1 MSAFWMVRAGGG
13 GYLAKEFIEKSCVG
27 VGFDQIGSFAAL
39 TTLDAMRKR
48 VKEAYPD
55 KSTVQANV
63 AAGVA
68 HKFRSIMAV
77 GDDVVTYD
85 PSSRL
90 YHLGRVAGEY
100 AYRPGFIADYAHI
113 RPVEWLTTRLRDELS
128 LDTRNS
134 LGSVVTLFEPGDDV
148 LRELRSGPSAITAT
162 SAAPVPER
170 PDYVL
175 ILEDTLSRS
184 HEFISDRIAELSP
197 HEMEQLLAALLRAL
211 GFKARV
217 TPIGPDRGRDVIAS
231 PDGLGLQSPR
241 IFCEVKHRKG
251 AIGAPDIR
259 SFTST
264 LRGDD
269 RGVFLST
276 GGFTKEARYEGERA
290 HVPTTLMDLDD
301 LVRMVVE
308 NYEQFDTV
316 GRSLLPLA
324 RVYWPLP

>member
-1 MSAFWMVRAGGG
+1 MGRVTGPYEYKP
-13 GYLAKEFIEKSCVG
+13 GYL
-27 VGFDQIGSFAAL
+27 
-39 TTLDAMRKR
+39 T
-48 VKEAYPD
+48 
-55 KSTVQANV
+55 
-63 AAGVA
+63 
-68 HKFRSIMAV
+68 
-77 GDDVVTYD
+77 
-85 PSSRL
+85 
-90 YHLGRVAGEY
+90 
-100 AYRPGFIADYAHI
+100 DYAHV
-113 RPVEWLTTRLRDELS
+113 RSVSWFATKNRDSLS
-128 LDTRNS
+128 LSARNT
-134 LGSVVTLFEPGDDV
+134 LGAIVTIFEPGDEV
-148 LRELRSGPSAITAT
+148 LAELIGSAGSTSTPAPIEMPEGPI
-162 SAAPVPER
+162 VR
-170 PDYVL
+170 PDYVA
-175 ILEDTLSRS
+175 ILEDTLSRA
-184 HEFISDRIAELSP
+184 HEFIADRITELTP

-251 AIGAPDIR
+251 AIGAPDVR

-264 LRGDD
+264 LRGED

-290 HVPTTLMDLDD
+290 HVPVTLMDLDD
-301 LVRMVVE
+301 LVRLVTE

>member
-1 MSAFWMVRAGGG
+1 MTGFWMVRAGEG
-13 GYLAKEFIEKSCVG
+13 GYLAREFVEKGCVG
-27 VGFDQIGSFAAL
+27 VGFDGVGSFDTL
-39 TTLDAMRKR
+39 TSLDAMRER
-48 VKEAYPD
+48 VRATYPD
-55 KSTVQANV
+55 MKPMQAIV

-68 HKFRSIMAV
+68 HKFRTVIQV
-77 GDDVVTYD
+77 GDHVVTYD
-85 PSSRL
+85 PKARL
-90 YHLGRVAGEY
+90 YHLGRITGRY
-100 AYRPGFIADYAHI
+100 AFRPGYLTDYAHT
-113 RPVEWLTTRLRDELS
+113 RPVEWISQRLRDELS
-128 LDTRNS
+128 LNARNS
-134 LGSVVTLFEPGDDV
+134 LGAIVTLFEPGEEV
-148 LRELRSGPSAITAT
+148 LAELLGGSRAL
-162 SAAPVPER
+162 PVPVTEPVVER
-170 PDYVL
+170 PDYVA
-175 ILEDTLSRS
+175 ILEDTLSRA
-184 HEFISDRIAELSP
+184 HEFIADRITELTP

-251 AIGAPDIR
+251 AIGAPDVR

-264 LRGDD
+264 LRGED

-290 HVPTTLMDLDD
+290 HVPVTLMDLDD
-301 LVRMVVE
+301 LVRLVTE
-308 NYEQFDTV
+308 NYEQLDTV

>member
-1 MSAFWMVRAGGG
+1 MAAFWMVRAGEG
-13 GYLAKEFIEKSCVG
+13 GYLAREFVEKGCVG
-27 VGFDQIGSFAAL
+27 VGFDRIGSFESL
-39 TTLDAMRKR
+39 TSLEAMRER
-48 VKEAYPD
+48 VRASYPD
-55 KSTVQANV
+55 MRPMQAKV

-68 HKFRSIMAV
+68 HKFRSVIQV
-77 GDDVVTYD
+77 GDQVVTYD
-85 PSSRL
+85 PTTRL
-90 YHLGRVAGEY
+90 YHLGRVTGPY
-100 AYRPGFIADYAHI
+100 SYRPGYLTDYAHT
-113 RPVEWLTTRLRDELS
+113 RPVEWLAQRRRDDLS
-128 LDTRNS
+128 VTTRNS
-134 LGSVVTLFEPGDDV
+134 LGSIITLFEPGDEV
-148 LRELRSGPSAITAT
+148 LAELLG
-162 SAAPVPER
+162 AAPVAPVDVIEKVSER
-170 PDYVL
+170 PDYVA
-175 ILEDTLSRS
+175 ILEDTLSRA
-184 HEFISDRIAELSP
+184 HEFIADRITELSP

-251 AIGAPDIR
+251 AIGAPDVR

-290 HVPTTLMDLDD
+290 RVSVTLMDLNE
-301 LVRMVVE
+301 LVRLVSE
-308 NYEQFDTV
+308 NYEQFDSI
-316 GRSLLPLA
+316 GRSLLPLS